1 MSAEAKA
8 YRAERADALSRT
20 AKHRIVIL
28 DGAMGTMIQQRNLD
42 EADYRGD
49 RFEDWPQDV
58 RGNNDLLNLT
68 QPDIIRDIHRAYF
81 EAGADIAET
90 NTFNANRVSL
100 ADYAMQELAVEINA
114 TGALL
119 ARQAADEATAREP
132 AKPRY
137 VAGAM
142 GPTNRTASL
151 SPDVGDPGF
160 RNITFDD
167 LRAAYREAAAA
178 LIDGGVDLLLVET
191 VFDTLNAKAAL
202 YAIEELFDERGARLP
217 IMISGTITDLSG
229 RNLSGQTAEAFFNS
243 VSHVNP
249 FSIGLN
255 CALGARQLRPYVAE
269 LARCADTLVSAYPN
283 AGLPNEFGEY
293 DEVPED
299 MAAQLGEWAEAGL
312 LNIVG
317 GCCGTT
323 PEHIA
328 AIARSVAGASP
339 RAVPERPRRLRLS
352 GLEPFELAS

>member
-1 MSAEAKA
+1 MSSQAT
-8 YRAERADALSRT
+8 ERSGETLLQASKERLL
-20 AKHRIVIL
+20 IL
-28 DGAMGTMIQQRNLD
+28 DGAMGTMIQQHDLE

-49 RFEDWPQDV
+49 RFKDWPKDV

-68 QPDIIRDIHRAYF
+68 QPDIIGNIHRSYF
-81 EAGADIAET
+81 AAGADIVET
-90 NTFNANRVSL
+90 NTFNANRISL
-100 ADYAMQELAVEINA
+100 ADYDMQGLAPEINA
-114 TGALL
+114 AGARI
-119 ARQAADEATAREP
+119 ARQAADEATARNPE
-132 AKPRY
+132 KPRY
-137 VAGAM
+137 VAGAI

-151 SPDVGDPGF
+151 SPDVGDPGY

-167 LRAAYREAAAA
+167 LRVAYREAASA
-178 LIDGGVDLLLVET
+178 LVDGGVDLLLVET

-202 YAIEELFDERGARLP
+202 YAIEELFDEVGVRLP

-229 RNLSGQTAEAFFNS
+229 RNLSGQTAEAFWNS
-243 VSHVNP
+243 VSHVRP

-269 LARCADTLVSAYPN
+269 VARCADTMVSAYPN

-293 DEVPED
+293 DEAPEE

-328 AIARSVAGASP
+328 AIARRVAGVPP
-339 RAVPERPRRLRLS
+339 RAIPRRPPRLRLS
-352 GLEPFELAS
+352 GLEPFEFAS